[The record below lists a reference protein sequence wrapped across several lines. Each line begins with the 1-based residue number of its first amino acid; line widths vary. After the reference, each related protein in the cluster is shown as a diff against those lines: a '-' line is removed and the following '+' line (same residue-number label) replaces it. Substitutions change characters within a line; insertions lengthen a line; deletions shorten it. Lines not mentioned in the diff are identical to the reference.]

1 MPQLSFSNLNNT
13 RVAPNST
20 TRTTRTTRTPSFLYA
35 LWSFHVPIH
44 PLCDVPFESC
54 GKERNVENVENVKK
68 IHQWLLDVEGPVQLD
83 LQTLFG
89 NKKEKVKDM
98 GGAQSAHAHH
108 HHHKAISS
116 RIKKLYTKNFLR
128 NLYLFAF

>member
-83 LQTLFG
+83 ANGSWYRILFFLFILSRSG
-89 NKKEKVKDM
+89 AAAQKDL
-98 GGAQSAHAHH
+98 AVPVVPTP
-108 HHHKAISS
+108 
-116 RIKKLYTKNFLR
+116 L
-128 NLYLFAF
+128 AFQA